1 MTKKYNYKNHIIIE
15 TCDDVIVDHSE
26 TAKCYCTIILGNT
39 DETYDVIASYMG
51 EYDETVISEILAR
64 KGLLS

>member
-1 MTKKYNYKNHIIIE
+1 MRKIKHNGFIIIQ

-26 TAKCYCTIILGNT
+26 TAKCYCTIILGGT

-51 EYDETVISEILAR
+51 EYDEAVVNEILAR

>member
-1 MTKKYNYKNHIIIE
+1 MQKIKHNGFIIIQ
-15 TCDDVIVDHSE
+15 TCDDVIVDHCE
-26 TAKCYCTIILGNT
+26 TAKCYCTIILGDT

-51 EYDETVISEILAR
+51 EYDEAVVNEILAR